1 MQSVTDGVGKRF
13 RRVWQPR
20 NDRRGVTAA
29 SAAGI
34 LTSFKKGWNVRTSSL
49 IPAPLRA
56 RRQQLAG
63 GLAAS
68 ALLLGTS
75 FLLGGSTA
83 AASSSPSP
91 RAGTARTAAIPPVVT
106 LTGSI
111 PALAGDPA
119 TLFAEVQLPLDR
131 NAQGFPRRLE
141 DETVASESITSSEF
155 SLPVPDSPTLDR
167 AEESGKG
174 IVNFEIIVLSG
185 TRTTA
190 WGLSVPI
197 TATPS
202 TLNLSQASTEIAH
215 VVQVPAFPALH
226 VDQRANP
233 DAVTTPGGVSPP
245 ECSWTEYGGQTD
257 KTTRIGEVHVASATG
272 VADTFE
278 FRTEND
284 QTISWGV
291 TATGPTSG
299 WLVGGTESLTNSLR
313 AGGGQTFG
321 PGTVSYV
328 TTTGYYQEYR
338 GIGVS
343 GGCDGFDDAFR
354 TDEVGTSDVVDSGS
368 GKPARSPYKGGCV
381 NDPLKTPLQKNSTW
395 YYDDG
400 LAKTYGDAA
409 TAFGFSFSDSDG
421 FTMDVEH
428 SYSTTSNSPT
438 TWLCG
443 VPGDQP
449 TDTPVLYNTTG

>member
-1 MQSVTDGVGKRF
+1 
-13 RRVWQPR
+13 
-20 NDRRGVTAA
+20 
-29 SAAGI
+29 
-34 LTSFKKGWNVRTSSL
+34 VRTSSV

-56 RRQQLAG
+56 RRRRQLVG

-75 FLLGGSTA
+75 FLLGGPRAA
-83 AASSSPSP
+83 AASSSLSPS
-91 RAGTARTAAIPPVVT
+91 AGTARTAATPPVVT

-111 PALAGDPA
+111 PALSGGSA

-131 NAQGFPRRLE
+131 NAQGFPQQLE
-141 DETVASESITSSEF
+141 DETVASESIISSEF
-155 SLPVPDSPTLDR
+155 SLPVPNSAMLDQ

-202 TLNLSQASTEIAH
+202 TLNLPQVSTETAH
-215 VVQVPAFPALH
+215 VIQVPALPAFH

-233 DAVTTPGGVSPP
+233 DAVTRPDGVSPP
-245 ECSWTEYGGQTD
+245 ECDWMEYGGQTD
-257 KTTRIGEVHVASATG
+257 KATRIGEVHVANATG

-299 WLVGGTESLTNSLR
+299 WSVGGTESLTNSLR

-321 PGTVSYV
+321 PGTVAYV

-354 TDEVGTSDVVDSGS
+354 TDEVGTSDVVDHGS
-368 GKPARSPYKGGCV
+368 GKPAGNPYQGGCA
-381 NDPLKTPLQKNSTW
+381 NDPLKTPLQKDSTW
-395 YYDDG
+395 YYNDG
-400 LAKTYGDAA
+400 QAKTYGDAA

-428 SYSTTSNSPT
+428 SYATSGDSPT
-438 TWLCG
+438 VWLCG

-449 TDTPVLYNTTG
+449 TDTPILYNTTG